1 VCVVALL
8 SLVLNVRDV
17 DGNTA
22 LLLLWGV
29 VNLVERVRSVQ
40 GWVLV
45 VKYFGDSRSQSRLT
59 VVNVTMVPML
69 TCGLVRSNF
78 ALAIVGP
85 PDGSVVNH
93 RPEGRL

>member
-1 VCVVALL
+1 MCVVALL

-59 VVNVTMVPML
+59 VVNVTNGSDVD
-69 TCGLVRSNF
+69 VRLG
-78 ALAIVGP
+78 ALEFRLSHF
-85 PDGSVVNH
+85 GSS
-93 RPEGRL
+93 